1 MKTENNKKIN
11 NKKVTVH
18 AFGTVHKPKITVH
31 GHEQCQ
37 TRVKKKKNAENATQE
52 TQYPNATYI
61 LITYYFFYNFI
72 LLDSNYTRNIY
83 N

>member
-1 MKTENNKKIN
+1 MNS
-11 NKKVTVH
+11 
-18 AFGTVHKPKITVH
+18 A
-31 GHEQCQ
+31 
-37 TRVKKKKNAENATQE
+37 RRASKKKKNAENATQE

>member
-1 MKTENNKKIN
+1 MLKTENNKKVI
-11 NKKVTVH
+11 VH
-18 AFGTVHKPKITVH
+18 TFGAVHKPKITIH
-31 GHEQCQ
+31 GQW
-37 TRVKKKKNAENATQE
+37 TVPDARPKKKNAENATQE
-52 TQYPNATYI
+52 TQNPNATYI